1 MSCIDGRTED
11 AVAAVDTEE
20 ILAVMAWG
28 TGDSKW
34 GTEKNM
40 EFMGTIWELWIYLWG
55 KPKGIIIWEHLIFQK
70 FSHGM
75 KSFGAD

>member
-1 MSCIDGRTED
+1 MPWLQSTLKKSWPSWLGAQGIQNG
-11 AVAAVDTEE
+11 
-20 ILAVMAWG
+20 
-28 TGDSKW
+28 

>member
-1 MSCIDGRTED
+1 MGGRKK
-11 AVAAVDTEE
+11 
-20 ILAVMAWG
+20 I
-28 TGDSKW
+28 
-34 GTEKNM
+34 M